1 MIVIGESVR
10 AVRVIGEGEG
20 EVRGDWGDTPDQGCL
35 LSPLSSLPRP
45 LQRVHL

>member
-10 AVRVIGEGEG
+10 AVRVIGEG

-45 LQRVHL
+45 LELVHL